1 MKPTK
6 EQFEAYQGMFDY
18 FNDELFDNTLP
29 NIILNFSRKGKN
41 VGGFFSPER
50 WTGADENGEVMK
62 THEISLNP
70 DHWNTD
76 FKDNVSTLVHEMA
89 HLWQEEHG
97 KPSRSGYHNK
107 EWADKMDSI
116 GLIASNTGELG
127 GNRTGQQMTHYIEE
141 NGWFDQAF
149 KRMPKELALPFQQ
162 VPPAL
167 KTAAKKTKIKYECSC
182 GTKVW
187 GKEGLMITCNV
198 CNELYQE
205 D

>member
-6 EQFEAYQGMFDY
+6 AQFEAYQGMFEY

-50 WTGADENGEVMK
+50 WAGADENGEVIK

-89 HLWQEEHG
+89 HLWQEVHG

-116 GLIASNTGELG
+116 GLIASNTGEPG

-149 KRMPKELALPFQQ
+149 KKMPIELILPFQQ
-162 VPPAL
+162 VPPPL
-167 KTAAKKTKIKYECSC
+167 KIAAKKTKFRYECIC
-182 GTKVW
+182 GNKVW
-187 GKEGLMITCNV
+187 GKEGLEILCNV
-198 CNELYQE
+198 CNQLYE
-205 D
+205 ES